1 MRNQFFSKKGNAK
14 ICLLQM
20 QTVFTLKFEM
30 QGQALGTEGFCPALQ
45 KQKMKGSQTP
55 LGHVF

>member
-1 MRNQFFSKKGNAK
+1 
-14 ICLLQM
+14 M